1 MGVKTNFLK
10 AGFAVLTRPQAT
22 PNTPLHLQ
30 IEPTTFCNLKCGFC
44 VREKNVFR
52 PKHMTFEKFKEV
64 FDQVRPVR
72 VTFAGDGEPTLC
84 PDLFKMIRYA
94 SDAGAKAIVTSNGTL
109 GKEIAPQIIDSGL
122 WAMRIS
128 IDAATAKTYIAMRL
142 ADFHA
147 AIIDQIKEVQRLKKE
162 RGLDRP
168 DIGFEY
174 VVGRDNLHETKA
186 VLELA
191 KDLGLCRVNFRPLN
205 LVGIEEREGELL
217 GGLTKEQYKQ
227 ALVDTRDHGRAL
239 GMPTNLDEILS
250 LLPFYEARYQPDF
263 NPEQKSPD
271 CIYPW
276 VQIYVA
282 IDGKT
287 TPCCALQMDEK
298 VDFGNIFQDGF
309 MKVWNGEAYK
319 KLRQEMK
326 TNSSPYKS
334 CITCEGRGLGKV
346 TDLAL
351 RTPGF
356 LKKSSSNT

>member
-1 MGVKTNFLK
+1 VGVKTNFLK
-10 AGFAVLTRPQAT
+10 AGFAVLARPQTT

-30 IEPTTFCNLKCGFC
+30 IEPTTFCNLKCAFC

-52 PKHMTFEKFKEV
+52 PKHMSFEKFKEV
-64 FDQVRPVR
+64 FDQVKPVR
-72 VTFAGDGEPTLC
+72 VTFAGDGEPMLC
-84 PDLFKMIRYA
+84 PDIFKMFAYVR
-94 SDAGAKAIVTSNGTL
+94 DQGAKSIVTTNGTM
-109 GKEIAPQIIDSGL
+109 GPEIAEKIVESGV
-122 WAMRIS
+122 WAMRVS
-128 IDAATAKTYIAMRL
+128 IDAATAKTYVAMRL

-147 AIIDQIKEVQRLKKE
+147 TIIEQIKAVQRLKKE
-162 RGLDRP
+162 RGVDRP

-174 VVGRDNLHETKA
+174 VLGRDNLHEMQM
-186 VLELA
+186 VLDLA

-217 GGLTKEQYKQ
+217 GGLTKDQYRQ
-227 ALVDTRDHGRAL
+227 ALVDTRERAQKL
-239 GMPTNLDEILS
+239 DLPTNLDEIIS
-250 LLPFYEARYQPDF
+250 LLPFYEARYKPDF

-282 IDGKT
+282 IDGKV

-298 VDFGNIFQDGF
+298 VDFGNIYADGF
-309 MKVWNGEAYK
+309 AKVWNGEAYRR
-319 KLRQEMK
+319 LRREMK

-356 LKKSSSNT
+356 LKKSTSH